1 MNWLE
6 RDQSGALSAARPF
19 KEADI
24 KTFFTEKYKVS
35 QKRGMLQNRLG
46 LAPPAVWLSGAD
58 LTHLKWQIFSGATLT
73 HVKWQILVL
82 RKISTG
88 ELDGGG
94 GKYKITNVANM
105 KSQMWQIWNQGLN
118 STNERRLSDGPV
130 EPRIAPRLCRKFSV
144 WSRLVKKKHKQ
155 CDDVGKITALV
166 INWATL
172 QLIFS
177 AVLGGRPRA
186 TVTNALLPSWGE
198 D

>member
-88 ELDGGG
+88 E
-94 GKYKITNVANM
+94 ANM
-105 KSQMWQIWNQGLN
+105 KSQMWQIWNQIQGLN

-130 EPRIAPRLCRKFSV
+130 KPRIAPRLCRKFSV
-144 WSRLVKKKHKQ
+144 WSQLVKKKHKQ
-155 CDDVGKITALV
+155 CDDVGKIIALV
-166 INWATL
+166 INWVPL